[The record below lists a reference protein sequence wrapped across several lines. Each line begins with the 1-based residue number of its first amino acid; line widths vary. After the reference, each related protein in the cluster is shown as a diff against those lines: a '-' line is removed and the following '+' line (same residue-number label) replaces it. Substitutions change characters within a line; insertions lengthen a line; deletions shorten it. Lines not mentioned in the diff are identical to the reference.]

1 VPPRRPP
8 TDPPPAVPGTGSGV
22 VGWAAVLAVAVPVA
36 VLVSP
41 IPTHTWQATA
51 VTAAIGVVG
60 AAFAASGRLGRV
72 GGRTRVTLRAAAP
85 WGALVIVV
93 SALEIG
99 ALLYGYRPG
108 FPTISYLVGPEFVD
122 RTVRLVGYV
131 AWICG
136 GYWLARR

>member
-1 VPPRRPP
+1 M
-8 TDPPPAVPGTGSGV
+8 
-22 VGWAAVLAVAVPVA
+22 LAVAVTVA

-51 VTAAIGVVG
+51 VTAAIGAIG
-60 AAFAASGRLGRV
+60 AALAASGRLGRV
-72 GGRTRVTLRAAAP
+72 GARTRVTPRSAAP
-85 WGALVIVV
+85 WVALVVAV
-93 SALEIG
+93 TALEIG
-99 ALLYGYRPG
+99 ALLYGYRPE

-122 RTVRLVGYV
+122 RAVRLVGYV

>member
-1 VPPRRPP
+1 MAAPSAGGPRSASR
-8 TDPPPAVPGTGSGV
+8 V
-22 VGWAAVLAVAVPVA
+22 VVRAAVLAVAVAVG

-51 VTAAIGVVG
+51 VTAALAVIV
-60 AAFAASGRLGRV
+60 AAVAATGRLGRV
-72 GGRTRVTLRAAAP
+72 GGRSRVTLRSAAP
-85 WGALVIVV
+85 WVAVV
-93 SALEIG
+93 LAVTALEIG
-99 ALLYGYRPG
+99 ALLHGYRPD

>member
-1 VPPRRPP
+1 M
-8 TDPPPAVPGTGSGV
+8 S
-22 VGWAAVLAVAVPVA
+22 WAAVLAVAVPVA

-51 VTAAIGVVG
+51 VTAAIGVGG
-60 AAFAASGRLGRV
+60 AAVAASGRLGRV
-72 GGRTRVTLRAAAP
+72 GGRRRVTLRSAAP
-85 WGALVIVV
+85 WVALVVAA

-99 ALLYGYRPG
+99 ALLHGYRPD

-122 RTVRLVGYV
+122 RAVRLVGYV

>member
-1 VPPRRPP
+1 M
-8 TDPPPAVPGTGSGV
+8 
-22 VGWAAVLAVAVPVA
+22 LAVAVPVA

-51 VTAAIGVVG
+51 VTVAIGVVG
-60 AAFAASGRLGRV
+60 VAVAASGRLGRA
-72 GGRTRVTLRAAAP
+72 GGRTRVTLRPAAP
-85 WGALVIVV
+85 WVALVLAA

-99 ALLYGYRPG
+99 ALLHGYRPE

-131 AWICG
+131 AWLCG

>member
-1 VPPRRPP
+1 MLV
-8 TDPPPAVPGTGSGV
+8 
-22 VGWAAVLAVAVPVA
+22 VAVVVA

-41 IPTHTWQATA
+41 IPTLTWQATA

-60 AAFAASGRLGRV
+60 AVLAASGRLGRV
-72 GGRTRVTLRAAAP
+72 GGRRRVTVRSATP
-85 WGALVIVV
+85 WGVLVVAV
-93 SALEIG
+93 LALEIG
-99 ALLYGYRPG
+99 ALLYGYRPD
-108 FPTISYLVGPEFVD
+108 FPTISYLLGPEFVD